1 MNIYKN
7 FHSPSQE
14 WLLCNISLRH
24 QHMVKQKGDQKN
36 NFQRWCL
43 ISLSQ
48 NYKKNYKKK
57 TKKTDTDFQGWKE
70 NPGARGIIRI
80 LSATKGILSVL
91 DMGFQSLEKLC
102 FHNIWTC
109 AFLALLT
116 FEERAF
122 HSMLH
127 KWTVDACHGHLYR
140 FWLATRVYLNQI
152 TFSSNSLRA
161 RPVALRLC
169 L

>member
-36 NFQRWCL
+36 DFQRRCL

-48 NYKKNYKKK
+48 NYEKKK
-57 TKKTDTDFQGWKE
+57 KKLIQTFKGERKI
-70 NPGARGIIRI
+70 RG
-80 LSATKGILSVL
+80 LEVL
-91 DMGFQSLEKLC
+91 LGSYQLLRVCFQSLEKLC

-116 FEERAF
+116 FEERAL

>member
-1 MNIYKN
+1 MYLVCLIWAFKALKN
-7 FHSPSQE
+7 YVFITYE
-14 WLLCNISLRH
+14 LVLSLRFLPLRKELCIACFTSELW
-24 QHMVKQKGDQKN
+24 MRVTDIFTGFDL
-36 NFQRWCL
+36 QRVSIW
-43 ISLSQ
+43 I
-48 NYKKNYKKK
+48 
-57 TKKTDTDFQGWKE
+57 
-70 NPGARGIIRI
+70 RGIIRI
-80 LSATKGILSVL
+80 LSATKGVLSVL

-116 FEERAF
+116 FEERAL

-140 FWLATRVYLNQI
+140 FWLATRIYLNQI